1 MHRSLGSPPPIRE
14 ANGGEGSGVGGARA
28 RQAPAEQT
36 KKTPPGSPG
45 PSPGS
50 PSSPL
55 RGEGCSLNDW
65 LLDPEV
71 AFLNHGSFG
80 ATPRAVLAEQ
90 DRWRAAMERHP
101 THFMSEELPP
111 ALAAASARLATFVGA
126 RAEDL
131 VFVEN
136 ATAGCNAVLRS
147 LRFVPGDEI
156 LVTDHGYP
164 AVRKAAEYV
173 AARADARVVEATV
186 PFPLADAAQVVAAVA
201 SRLGPRTRLAILDH
215 ITSSTAVVF
224 PVRELTAACRAA
236 GVPVLV
242 DGAHAPGMLSLDVP
256 SVGADWYTGNCH
268 KWLMAPK
275 GSAFLWAAADRQAD
289 IHPLVISHGF
299 GDGFAAEFAWVGTR
313 DPSAWLSV
321 PAAID
326 FHERLGGAR
335 LRERNAAMAREQA
348 TLLAETWAT
357 ERGAPDVLTGSM
369 AAVRLPLREA
379 ATTQR
384 AWELRRKLFDDH
396 RIEVPVSPFAGA
408 LWARIS
414 AHAYNRPGDYARLAA
429 CFSGDGCHW
438 LTSLRHNSGGA
449 AEENHGPTRC
459 ARPGA

>member
-1 MHRSLGSPPPIRE
+1 LS
-14 ANGGEGSGVGGARA
+14 
-28 RQAPAEQT
+28 QPAF
-36 KKTPPGSPG
+36 S
-45 PSPGS
+45 S
-50 PSSPL
+50 PSADASYPDVS
-55 RGEGCSLNDW
+55 RDEW
-65 LLDPEV
+65 LLDPDV

-101 THFMSEELPP
+101 THFMSEELPQ
-111 ALAAASARLATFVGA
+111 ALAAAAARLAAFVGA

-147 LRFVPGDEI
+147 LRFAPGDEI

-164 AVRKAAEYV
+164 AVRKAAEYA
-173 AARADARVVEATV
+173 AARAGARVVEAAV
-186 PFPLADAAQVVAAVA
+186 PFPIVDARQVLAGFS
-201 SRLGPRTRLAILDH
+201 SRLGPRTRLAVFDH
-215 ITSSTAVVF
+215 ITSPTAVVF
-224 PVRELTAACRAA
+224 PLGELTAVCRAA
-236 GVPVLV
+236 GVPVLI

-275 GSAFLWAAADRQAD
+275 GSAFLWVAPGRQAD

-326 FHERLGGAR
+326 FHERLGGSK
-335 LRERNAAMAREQA
+335 LRERNAALAREQA
-348 TLLAETWAT
+348 TLLADAWQT
-357 ERGAPDVLTGSM
+357 ERGAPDALTGSM
-369 AAVRLPLREA
+369 AAVRLPLREP
-379 ATTQR
+379 ATTDR
-384 AWELRRKLFDDH
+384 AQELRRSLFDDH

-414 AHAYNRPGDYARLAA
+414 AHAYNRPEDYARLAA
-429 CFSGDGCHW
+429 CFH
-438 LTSLRHNSGGA
+438 R
-449 AEENHGPTRC
+449 
-459 ARPGA
+459 

>member
-1 MHRSLGSPPPIRE
+1 MNL
-14 ANGGEGSGVGGARA
+14 
-28 RQAPAEQT
+28 AE
-36 KKTPPGSPG
+36 
-45 PSPGS
+45 PSTQSEFELPNFS
-50 PSSPL
+50 
-55 RGEGCSLNDW
+55 EW

-90 DRWRAAMERHP
+90 DRWRALMERHP

-111 ALAAASARLATFVGA
+111 ALATAAARLAAFVGA

-147 LRFVPGDEI
+147 LSFAPGDEI

-173 AARADARVVEATV
+173 AARAGARMVEAAV
-186 PFPLADAAQVVAAVA
+186 QFPLQDPALVVAAVS
-201 SRLGPRTRLAILDH
+201 SRIGPRTRLAILDH

-224 PVRELTAACRAA
+224 PLRELTALCRAA

-242 DGAHAPGMLSLDVP
+242 DGAHAPGMLTLDVP
-256 SVGADWYTGNCH
+256 SLGADWYAGNCH

-275 GSAFLWAAADRQAD
+275 GSAFLWVAADRQAD
-289 IHPLVISHGF
+289 THPLVISHGF
-299 GDGFAAEFAWVGTR
+299 GQGFTAEFAWVGTR

-326 FHERLGGAR
+326 FHERLGGAK
-335 LRERNAAMAREQA
+335 LRDRNAALAREQA
-348 TLLAETWAT
+348 TLLARTWAT
-357 ERGAPDVLTGSM
+357 ERGAPDALTASM
-369 AAVRLPLREA
+369 AAVRLPLPEP
-379 ATTQR
+379 ATTER
-384 AWELRRKLFDDH
+384 AWELRRKLFADH
-396 RIEVPVSPFAGA
+396 RIEVPVSAFAGA

-414 AHAYNRPGDYARLAA
+414 AHAYNRPGDYARLTA
-429 CFSGDGCHW
+429 CF
-438 LTSLRHNSGGA
+438 T
-449 AEENHGPTRC
+449 P
-459 ARPGA
+459 

>member
-1 MHRSLGSPPPIRE
+1 LSQPALSFLPTSASCPD
-14 ANGGEGSGVGGARA
+14 
-28 RQAPAEQT
+28 AP
-36 KKTPPGSPG
+36 
-45 PSPGS
+45 
-50 PSSPL
+50 L
-55 RGEGCSLNDW
+55 DLW
-65 LLDPEV
+65 LLAPDV

-111 ALAAASARLATFVGA
+111 ALRVAAARLAAFVGA

-147 LRFVPGDEI
+147 LHLTPGDEI

-173 AARADARVVEATV
+173 AARAGTRVVEAAV
-186 PFPLADAAQVVAAVA
+186 PFPLADEAQVVAAVHA
-201 SRLGPRTRLAILDH
+201 RLGPKTRLAIFDH
-215 ITSSTAVVF
+215 ITSPTAIIF
-224 PVRELTAACRAA
+224 PVRELIELCRAA
-236 GVPVLV
+236 GVPVLI

-256 SVGADWYTGNCH
+256 ALGADWYTGNCH

-275 GSAFLWAAADRQAD
+275 GSAFLWVAPERQAET
-289 IHPLVISHGF
+289 HPLVISHGS
-299 GDGFAAEFAWVGTR
+299 GQGFTAEFDWVGTR

-335 LRERNAAMAREQA
+335 LRERNAALAREQA
-348 TLLAETWAT
+348 TLLAKTWRT
-357 ERGAPDVLTGSM
+357 ERGAPDALTGSM
-369 AAVRLPLREA
+369 AAVRLPLREP
-379 ATTQR
+379 ATPER
-384 AWELRRKLFDDH
+384 AWELRRKLFDEH
-396 RIEVPVSPFAGA
+396 RLEVPVTALAGA

-414 AHAYNRPGDYARLAA
+414 AHAYNRPADYARLAT
-429 CFSGDGCHW
+429 CF
-438 LTSLRHNSGGA
+438 
-449 AEENHGPTRC
+449 
-459 ARPGA
+459 RP